1 MVGAWFPAAGNAP
14 RVGLRQFV
22 SGRCCNG
29 HGGVLV
35 FSNTSANSSHPPRV
49 RGTTGVV
56 GHDMNKKYE
65 SLEEDG
71 EEEAS
76 GRSLNQKRNQKI
88 EDL

>member
-14 RVGLRQFV
+14 RVGLRQFF
-22 SGRCCNG
+22 SGRWCTG

-56 GHDMNKKYE
+56 GHGINNKYE
-65 SLEEDG
+65 SL

-76 GRSLNQKRNQKI
+76 GRSLNQKRNQHF

>member
-1 MVGAWFPAAGNAP
+1 
-14 RVGLRQFV
+14 
-22 SGRCCNG
+22 
-29 HGGVLV
+29 
-35 FSNTSANSSHPPRV
+35 V

-71 EEEAS
+71 EEEATS